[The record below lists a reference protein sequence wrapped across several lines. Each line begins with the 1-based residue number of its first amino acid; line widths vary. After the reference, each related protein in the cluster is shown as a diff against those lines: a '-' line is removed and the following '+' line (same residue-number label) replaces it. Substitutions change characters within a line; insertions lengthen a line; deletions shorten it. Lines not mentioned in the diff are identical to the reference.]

1 MNEILWEI
9 LNDAQTSGRITLLN
23 TLHSY
28 KKVIDKHEMVSHSD
42 EGTEIYKTLLRW
54 GREKN
59 VNWHKKYSEM
69 FNKSEYVLEVKD
81 LEVDSTKYK
90 RDSPPTHDSPSNTAI
105 SFPRFKEFKAQLK
118 EPKPNATLAMAF
130 CSLRLR
136 RKSWEAWKI
145 YSIITKE
152 ETELERKIEA
162 KKEKNRQAWGF
173 YEESLKRKS
182 LEGWTKLIL
191 CSIRKNIAEK
201 ARITFWTKMLWRG
214 WRKALK
220 KKEILKGMKF
230 TAYFIHNQWLMKKV
244 VLTLARRVHSSM
256 MQRIKQS
263 QIIESVNRLKAGKV
277 IDSWKLYVNLRLKS
291 KIFYLKSQKFT
302 IKYLLARGLRKLQL
316 GIEVNKAQQDLIERA
331 NTHYKKKLFT
341 KTIHVWFSS
350 IVNNCRKK
358 IKIEQ
363 AEKFYEDRLKNW
375 VFQCLK
381 FISEYWQTEFEEKIN
396 EYKKKKTNNILVQ
409 WRSKSVNNL
418 NKIFPGFFYYI
429 VFYLLMPYS
438 QIPINKFEFSNIS
451 QRINRKKIAQ
461 SNNLLKTY
469 VNDKLFTRWKNY
481 TITIKSKTN
490 LHTAQKDPNIKVA
503 AEYHQ
508 SNLISSVFYAWDSLI
523 SQHSVKR
530 RRALLHSIF
539 LEWKIATRENSLLQK
554 YLLKS
559 GYLKDI

>member
-1 MNEILWEI
+1 M
-9 LNDAQTSGRITLLN
+9 
-23 TLHSY
+23 
-28 KKVIDKHEMVSHSD
+28 K
-42 EGTEIYKTLLRW
+42 
-54 GREKN
+54 
-59 VNWHKKYSEM
+59 
-69 FNKSEYVLEVKD
+69 
-81 LEVDSTKYK
+81 
-90 RDSPPTHDSPSNTAI
+90 
-105 SFPRFKEFKAQLK
+105 
-118 EPKPNATLAMAF
+118 
-130 CSLRLR
+130 
-136 RKSWEAWKI
+136 RKSLEGWTKLI
-145 YSIITKE
+145 LLSI
-152 ETELERKIEA
+152 RKNIA
-162 KKEKNRQAWGF
+162 EKVRINF

-182 LEGWTKLIL
+182 LEGWTKFIL
-191 CSIRKNIAEK
+191 CSIRKNIAKK
-201 ARITFWTKMLWRG
+201 ARISFWTKTLWRG

-220 KKEILKGMKF
+220 KGEILKGMKF
-230 TAYFIHNQWLMKKV
+230 TACFIHNQWLIKKV
-244 VLTLARRVHSSM
+244 VLILARRVHSSM
-256 MQRIKQS
+256 IQRINQV
-263 QIIESVNRLKAGKV
+263 QIIERVNKLKAGKV
-277 IDSWKLYVNLRLKS
+277 IDSWKFYVNLMLKS
-291 KIFYLKSQKFT
+291 KIFNLKSQKLT

-316 GIEVNKAQQDLIERA
+316 GIEVSKAQKDLIESANTHYKKKLFTKTIHVWFSSIAHNCRKKAQKVLIGRANTHYKKKLFTKTIHVWFSSIAHNRRKKAQKDLRERA

-350 IVNNCRKK
+350 IVHNFRKK
-358 IKIEQ
+358 VRIEQ

-381 FISEYWQTEFEEKIN
+381 FISKYWQTKFDEKIN
-396 EYKKKKTNNILVQ
+396 EYKNKRTSNILVQ

-554 YLLKS
+554 YLLES